1 MIFLKTYSWMN
12 TLRGGA
18 MRDVYALLYQLEHDG
33 RCKNPVQVSVA
44 SIAEQLGYSERSI
57 RNAVA
62 ELKET
67 GWLTVEYTDGRRS
80 VFRTLTPA
88 NVAALTPEKTA
99 APDPGKICTPANS
112 APLQDLPPFSE
123 NFAAPTTIEKSFDI
137 KENIYS
143 SSSSS
148 SLSARER
155 LRKWIAESDIRQW
168 SEMLIRKSELPLTL
182 DGLETDFY
190 DNDFSVREECE
201 QSERTA
207 VLKHFQNWLP
217 KYLRK
222 LKTENDNANNHPTTQ
237 PPTAG
242 ASRARTASLGDL
254 ARSIAAGFAA
264 GAARRTQ

>member
-44 SIAEQLGYSERSI
+44 TIAEQLGYSERSI

-99 APDPGKICTPANS
+99 APNPGKICTPANS

-123 NFAAPTTIEKSFDI
+123 NFAAPTTIEKSFDRI
-137 KENIYS
+137 DNTTTTTTTEC
-143 SSSSS
+143 
-148 SLSARER
+148 ARER
-155 LRKWIAESDIRQW
+155 LRKWIAESDMRQW

-182 DGLETDFY
+182 ADLEQEFY
-190 DNDFSVREECE
+190 NNDFIVRERCE
-201 QSERTA
+201 QGERTET
-207 VLKHFQNWLP
+207 LKHFQNWLP

-264 GAARRTQ
+264 GAARRSQ